1 MQFSKFLI
9 ASVTALSLSL
19 TLNPAHAG
27 DSFVS
32 IEQYGADN
40 EFGGSQHGH
49 RHRLTIYQN
58 GYGNSSINSQE
69 GGYNKGVVGQDG
81 YDNFVDSYQRGSTQH
96 CRYRS
101 VWCRPH
107 GDHYPGWA
115 WQRHRRDSGRTWQQ
129 R

>member
-69 GGYNKGVVGQDG
+69 GGYNKGVVGQDAMTTSSTATSA
-81 YDNFVDSYQRGSTQH
+81 VDTTLSVSLSLVQATR
-96 CRYRS
+96 RS
-101 VWCRPH
+101 LPRMGMATPS
-107 GDHYPGWA
+107 A
-115 WQRHRRDSGRTWQQ
+115 
-129 R
+129 